1 MSSHDFPYW
10 GQTHTVSFHKCKHLC
25 PWDLP
30 HSPGEQNSKQV
41 KTRETWTAAAD
52 SYTKAIMASSFLKQ
66 AGRCA
71 YNPLV
76 LWSFLPP
83 FSRDSISIFLLS
95 KLLID
100 IPNWLTSDWKNSNFL
115 PLLSRD
121 LLSQQLSRPLC
132 LSWKNEMGQ
141 LFHLC
146 LRPSMGLRP

>member
-1 MSSHDFPYW
+1 MSSHDFPCW
-10 GQTHTVSFHKCKHLC
+10 GQTHTVSFHKRKHLC

-30 HSPGEQNSKQV
+30 HSPGEQNSKPERRGQLLLTLTP
-41 KTRETWTAAAD
+41 KQSWLPDFWSR
-52 SYTKAIMASSFLKQ
+52 Q
-66 AGRCA
+66 AGARTT
-71 YNPLV
+71 NPLV
-76 LWSFLPP
+76 LFLWSFLPP